1 MAQSGS
7 IIKLD
12 DLVTEKGSDG
22 KSIEDRIYAS
32 NRESLK
38 GADGGYYALPHYEW
52 FPGLSYDKDNF
63 DKNNWY
69 IAKDA
74 ENGKLIEN
82 EYGSA
87 QHAAF
92 KDTQYKSV
100 SKIKFDVEK
109 INIPHFRVIQR
120 NGEKI
125 IVDNIGL
132 VKALHVEERHKTF

>member
-1 MAQSGS
+1 MDTFLYS
-7 IIKLD
+7 
-12 DLVTEKGSDG
+12 
-22 KSIEDRIYAS
+22 
-32 NRESLK
+32 
-38 GADGGYYALPHYEW
+38 
-52 FPGLSYDKDNF
+52 FFNF
-63 DKNNWY
+63 DT
-69 IAKDA
+69 AFS
-74 ENGKLIEN
+74 ENVKLVAPPSFEIQIRTMNMDIEN